1 MTNAEEVAFN
11 DDSLPSGKSE
21 EMVLNWHLSRLVKHG
36 RLSAFQRFVQ
46 QVFDGFAVK
55 YMASAVALLLYAAP
69 LYFKDPSMRGSQDDL
84 TQVPISHPVITGPSC
99 ATQLGAVRVQV
110 CCIDMPSPRLQ
121 CVHLSLAFSYA
132 GLHPGDAAAAEHFQ
146 VWYCP
151 RRDQGV
157 FIITSACLNSV

>member
-1 MTNAEEVAFN
+1 MSLQRLVSNAEEVAFN

-84 TQVPISHPVITGPSC
+84 TQVCVKLPVLANHS
-99 ATQLGAVRVQV
+99 GA
-110 CCIDMPSPRLQ
+110 CIAYS
-121 CVHLSLAFSYA
+121 SGSA
-132 GLHPGDAAAAEHFQ
+132 GVLH
-146 VWYCP
+146 
-151 RRDQGV
+151 
-157 FIITSACLNSV
+157 